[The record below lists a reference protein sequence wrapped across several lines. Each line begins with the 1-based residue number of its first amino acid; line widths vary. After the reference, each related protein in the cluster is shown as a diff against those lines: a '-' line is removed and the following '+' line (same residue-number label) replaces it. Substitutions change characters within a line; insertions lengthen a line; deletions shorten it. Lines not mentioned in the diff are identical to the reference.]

1 MRMPDSVVAFLSEL
15 AEKRS
20 SFLEVERPR
29 PESVALFCL
38 HSCNHPLES
47 GVSSPRWTH
56 LRRTLHPNPIQI
68 EIITNESREMISLVE
83 LISTELQDVEA
94 DAALLHSAGVF
105 IATLDDTIN
114 ERQTSRRV
122 SRRADSIALDSIAL
136 DRGKLSTRWVTLG
149 STLLGHFHPHP
160 AQCARS
166 MVVVAR
172 LLIGP
177 KTC

>member
-83 LISTELQDVEA
+83 LISTELHSPPLCGRVYCYVGRHDQRTPNVEE
-94 DAALLHSAGVF
+94 GVQ
-105 IATLDDTIN
+105 ASRLDCPRLYCLGPRKTLYSVGHARVDTARSLPPASCAVRTVDGGCCTVVDRSQN
-114 ERQTSRRV
+114 V
-122 SRRADSIALDSIAL
+122 SRA
-136 DRGKLSTRWVTLG
+136 V
-149 STLLGHFHPHP
+149 
-160 AQCARS
+160 
-166 MVVVAR
+166 
-172 LLIGP
+172 
-177 KTC
+177 